1 MKKIFLLGTLFC
13 MALCA
18 GAYQTGPANRAN
30 FGAAQQSA
38 QSAQQNG
45 YRSFSNYNNRTW
57 GQGVQ
62 TQTVQTSVAGSTVKE
77 FEAPT
82 KSAPVGKQSAQPAQ
96 AAKPTAKPAAAQSAA
111 STTTATATAPA
122 SDPAAMLQQVQGMM
136 QNMQSL
142 TGGTSQGAQQPSATG
157 QMGTPSTGM
166 PAGMPDISALMGG
179 MMPAAPSAAPA
190 TSPKK

>member
-1 MKKIFLLGTLFC
+1 MKKISLLSVLFF
-13 MALCA
+13 MAL
-18 GAYQTGPANRAN
+18 GAAAYEVGPANRAN
-30 FGAAQQSA
+30 FGAAQQSS
-38 QSAQQNG
+38 QQAQQNG

-82 KSAPVGKQSAQPAQ
+82 KSAPVGKKSAQPAQ

-111 STTTATATAPA
+111 STTTATAPA

-179 MMPAAPSAAPA
+179 MMPAAPAATPA